1 MLAIVGAG
9 RAGSALAVALAARG
23 YRIAA
28 VASRDPRRAGV
39 LAGRVGAAVAATPVA
54 AMRAAD
60 VTLVAVPDAEIV
72 RVAAAVGA
80 SGAALGGR
88 GAVHLCASR
97 GPEALAALRGTGAAV
112 GAVHPLQALAGERSA
127 PLLEGSLMAVEAD
140 PPLDAVLQRLAAD
153 LGCRPVTIAPGAR
166 PLYHAAAVLAANGPL
181 ALLDAGAE
189 LLSAAGVAA
198 GRAGEV
204 PFSADPPVAL
214 AEAGLI
220 ALMRGALANAE
231 RAGVR
236 AALTGPITRGDG
248 VTIAAHLTALG
259 RRPEVARLY
268 RAIGRATL
276 HLAGEEGRE
285 GIARLLEEGRPRPCS
300 SPAGPPAL
308 HPPLPEEPDP
318 WP

>member
-23 YRIAA
+23 YRIVA

-39 LAGRVGAAVAATPVA
+39 LAGQVGAAVVVAPVA

-140 PPLDAVLQRLAAD
+140 PPLDAVLRRLAAD
-153 LGCRPVTIAPGAR
+153 LGCRPVTLAPGAR
-166 PLYHAAAVLAANGPL
+166 PVYHAAAVLAASGPL
-181 ALLDAGAE
+181 ALLDAAAE
-189 LLSAAGVAA
+189 LLSAAGVAPA
-198 GRAGEV
+198 PAGEGRF
-204 PFSADPPVAL
+204 PAGCPADP

-220 ALMRGALANAE
+220 ALMRGALSNAE

-236 AALTGPITRGDG
+236 AALTGPIARGDADT
-248 VTIAAHLTALG
+248 VAAHLAALG
-259 RRPEVARLY
+259 LRPEVARLY
-268 RAIGRATL
+268 RAVGRATL
-276 HLAGEEGRE
+276 RLAGEKGRE
-285 GIARLLEEGRPRPCS
+285 GIAHLLEEGRSRPCS
-300 SPAGPPAL
+300 SHAGAPAP
-308 HPPLPEEPDP
+308 HPPLPEEPVP

>member
-60 VTLVAVPDAEIV
+60 LTLVAVADAEIV

-80 SGAALGGR
+80 SGAALAGR

-112 GAVHPLQALAGERSA
+112 GAIHPLQALAGEGSA

-140 PPLDAVLQRLAAD
+140 PPLDAVLRRLAAD
-153 LGCRPVTIAPGAR
+153 LGCRPVTLAPGAR
-166 PLYHAAAVLAANGPL
+166 PVYHAAAVLAANGPL

-220 ALMRGALANAE
+220 ALMRGALSNAE

-236 AALTGPITRGDG
+236 AALTGPIARGDADT
-248 VTIAAHLTALG
+248 VAAHLAALG
-259 RRPEVARLY
+259 LRPEVARLY

-300 SPAGPPAL
+300 SPAGPPAP